1 MPQVAYEIHGMEYA
15 NCNCAYGCPCQ
26 FNALPTHGNCQYV
39 LFTRINQGHYGDTKL
54 DGTTFALFGS
64 FPGAVHQGNGTQ
76 QLVID
81 AAANDA
87 QREAIR
93 RIAYNED
100 TDELKCHYAVYNA
113 MSSTVLEPIIAPIEL
128 EADIETRTATGRV
141 AGLIESSARPIKN
154 PVSGVEHRAKI
165 VLPNGFE
172 YTEAEMGS
180 GTSTTQ
186 APIPLQFTDSYAQ
199 FNELHLSQDGVI
211 R

>member
-1 MPQVAYEIHGMEYA
+1 MPQVSFEIHGMEYD

-26 FNALPTHGNCQYV
+26 FTALPTYGDCQYV
-39 LFTRINQGHYGDTKL
+39 LFTRIDQGHYGDTKL
-54 DGTTFALFGS
+54 DGLVFVLFGK
-64 FPGAVHQGNGTQ
+64 FPGAPHEGNGIQ

-81 AAANDA
+81 ELANDA

-100 TDELKCHYAVYNA
+100 TEEMKNHYAIYNA
-113 MSSTVLEPIIAPIEL
+113 MSSTVLDPIIAPIEL

-141 AGLIESSARPIKN
+141 PGLIESSAEPIKN
-154 PVSGVEHRAKI
+154 PISGEEHRARI
-165 VLPNGFE
+165 ELPNGFE
-172 YTEAEMGS
+172 FTVAEMGS

-186 APIPLQFTDSYAQ
+186 DPIPLQFSDSYAQ
-199 FNELHLSQDGVI
+199 FNELHLNQDGVI